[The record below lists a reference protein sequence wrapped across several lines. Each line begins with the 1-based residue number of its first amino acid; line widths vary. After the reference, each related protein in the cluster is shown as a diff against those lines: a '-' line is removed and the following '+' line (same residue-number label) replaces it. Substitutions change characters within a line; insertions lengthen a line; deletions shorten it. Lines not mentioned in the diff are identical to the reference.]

1 MKNWKA
7 ALAVLPLL
15 FGGAPALG
23 QTIDAE
29 PVLLGTA
36 VTPDERTALFLL
48 PATSGTVRVAE
59 GERVGILRVT
69 QIEPGSVR
77 VETEAGIKTLKVGA
91 GTAAVWRPKPPTK
104 AEMQAH
110 TQGGDQHP
118 E

>member
-7 ALAVLPLL
+7 CLAALPLL
-15 FGGAPALG
+15 LGVVPALG
-23 QTIDAE
+23 QNADGE
-29 PVLLGTA
+29 PRLLGTA
-36 VTPDERTALFLL
+36 ITPDERTALFLL

-59 GERVGILRVT
+59 GERIGGLRVT
-69 QIEPGSVR
+69 HIEPGSVR
-77 VETEAGIKTLKVGA
+77 VETEAGVKTLTVGV
-91 GTAAVWRPKPPTK
+91 GTAVWRPKPATK